1 MKACFLNL
9 NITCFYNSQIYK
21 KGLKYFILKH
31 FSCSLYIKN
40 PYFNEDFDSIRKGIG
55 HAKRQIFHH
64 FQVIPC
70 ITITNTKFLA
80 ANQIHIFDH
89 QTKLSVRLKNSG
101 RNQSK
106 IQIFIVSIF
115 IPFQLSFFKIFYL
128 HGLYNYGNSKINTI
142 FCLFSHNDGR
152 WTIASL

>member
-1 MKACFLNL
+1 MKPCFL

-21 KGLKYFILKH
+21 KSVGLKYFILKH

-115 IPFQLSFFKIFYL
+115 IPFQFTNDLK
-128 HGLYNYGNSKINTI
+128 SKIQ
-142 FCLFSHNDGR
+142 
-152 WTIASL
+152 